1 MLHLS
6 LKITYVFSMILLFTS
21 CSEQWRN
28 GHNYISIN
36 NNSPLK
42 LYYDLCTADY
52 PDSSAIIPRYL
63 KFIDANKEQIT
74 EPFSQGRIS
83 SNKFLV
89 RIESWFYNKTYKSFM
104 LFDYDL
110 LMTEN
115 PETIAENYMVLV
127 RYDVTLDDLDR
138 LGWTL
143 HYPPTPAMR
152 DVHMY
157 PPYEEV
163 IENYNRM
170 YLVTD

>member
-1 MLHLS
+1 MLKLS
-6 LKITYVFSMILLFTS
+6 LFCISLTLIISSCVKDGHETFTVSNHSKQQLFFDW
-21 CSEQWRN
+21 C
-28 GHNYISIN
+28 
-36 NNSPLK
+36 
-42 LYYDLCTADY
+42 ADY
-52 PDSSAIIPRYL
+52 PSPDTIRINVKPNTVEANPGYIIPPL
-63 KFIDANKEQIT
+63 SDKKFGTNQLW
-74 EPFSQGRIS
+74 GRIE
-83 SNKFLV
+83 KL
-89 RIESWFYNKTYKSFM
+89 FYNKTHKSFM

-138 LGWTL
+138 LDWTL

-170 YLVTD
+170 ISEKE

>member
-1 MLHLS
+1 
-6 LKITYVFSMILLFTS
+6 
-21 CSEQWRN
+21 
-28 GHNYISIN
+28 
-36 NNSPLK
+36 
-42 LYYDLCTADY
+42 
-52 PDSSAIIPRYL
+52 
-63 KFIDANKEQIT
+63 
-74 EPFSQGRIS
+74 
-83 SNKFLV
+83 
-89 RIESWFYNKTYKSFM
+89 M

-138 LGWTL
+138 LDWTL

-170 YLVTD
+170 ISEKE